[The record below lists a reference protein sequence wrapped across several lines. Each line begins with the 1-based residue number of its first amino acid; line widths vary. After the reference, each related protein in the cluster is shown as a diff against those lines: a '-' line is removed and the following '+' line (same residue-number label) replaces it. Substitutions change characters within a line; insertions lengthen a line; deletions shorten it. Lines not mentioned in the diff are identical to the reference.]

1 MSQCQCREIE
11 SVFDRTL
18 AEDELEK
25 ARRRGPRRTTRILIE
40 ALRAR
45 GVKGKTLLDIGGG
58 VGTIQHELLA
68 SGVKE
73 AVDVDASS
81 AYLKTARR
89 EARRLGLEERVTYHH
104 GNFVEVAPNVRK
116 SDIVTLDRVICCFDD
131 VEDLVAASAK
141 KTRGL
146 YGLVY
151 PRDVWW
157 TRLFVRCINFRR
169 RLQKDEFRIFAH
181 PTRRVESILDAH
193 GLRCTFRRGWGM
205 WQIAVFSRGQA

>member
-104 GNFVEVAPNVRK
+104 GDFVEVAPNVRK
-116 SDIVTLDRVICCFDD
+116 ADIVTLDRVICCFDD

-157 TRLFVRCINFRR
+157 TRLGVRLINFRR
-169 RLQKDEFRIFAH
+169 RLQKDDFRIFTHDSAA
-181 PTRRVESILDAH
+181 VEEVIRAH
-193 GLRCTFRRGWGM
+193 GLTRVSHRTSGM
-205 WQIAVFSRGQA
+205 WQIALFARAS